1 MLDERI
7 TYIRT
12 FNAWLLKLITIHLQ
26 YLLQKGVLSQYNIE
40 LQIYHHY
47 LYGAYGINR
56 H

>member
-26 YLLQKGVLSQYNIE
+26 YLLQKRIFSQSYIE
-40 LQIYHHY
+40 LQIYHHH
-47 LYGAYGINR
+47 LYGING